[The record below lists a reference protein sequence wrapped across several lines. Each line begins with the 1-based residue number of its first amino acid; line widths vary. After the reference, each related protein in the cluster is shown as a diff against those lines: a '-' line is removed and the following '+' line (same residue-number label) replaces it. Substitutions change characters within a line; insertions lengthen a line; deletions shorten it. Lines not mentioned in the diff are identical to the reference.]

1 MATEEDVCEC
11 GGRVAA
17 SLTVES
23 HSRPWLHVTLGAMG
37 WWLLQDCDVRTP

>member
-1 MATEEDVCEC
+1 MCV
-11 GGRVAA
+11 RVAA

-23 HSRPWLHVTLGAMG
+23 HSRPWLHVTLGAVG